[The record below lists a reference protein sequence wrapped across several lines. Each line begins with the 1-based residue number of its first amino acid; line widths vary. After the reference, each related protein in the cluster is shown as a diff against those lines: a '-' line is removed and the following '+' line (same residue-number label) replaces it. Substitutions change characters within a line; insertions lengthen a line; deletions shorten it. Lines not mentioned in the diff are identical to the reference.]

1 MHSVLVI
8 MSTWIGLN
16 FAVPAL
22 IYYRRAPEF
31 RHRVFKWTAGG
42 LAPIHNRLAAHTLV
56 RFTTRQGLLQTDR
69 YALRSEMSE
78 LLSRRHRLRR

>member
-31 RHRVFKWTAGG
+31 RHRVFK
-42 LAPIHNRLAAHTLV
+42 
-56 RFTTRQGLLQTDR
+56 
-69 YALRSEMSE
+69 
-78 LLSRRHRLRR
+78 